1 MSNDYFRY
9 AYLPKIGLVNSG
21 QLEGCSEA
29 KDEKAIQL
37 QLTERLRGP
46 NDELTERLKG
56 SNGSRKRAKKK
67 AKENKAIDLQLTERF
82 MYRVFAWP
90 TGWLLEMTLEHNI
103 EDKVRAGEI
112 KRGDSV
118 IIDLDSHGN
127 LMVVPAQQVDEPVVA
142 GH

>member
-1 MSNDYFRY
+1 MSNDY
-9 AYLPKIGLVNSG
+9 LVNSG

-29 KDEKAIQL
+29 KEEKAIQL

-46 NDELTERLKG
+46 NDELTERLKS
-56 SNGSRKRAKKK
+56 SNGSRKRAAKKK
-67 AKENKAIDLQLTERF
+67 AKENKAIELQLSERF

-90 TGWLLEMTLEHNI
+90 GWLLQMTLEHNM

-127 LMVVPAQQVDEPVVA
+127 LVVLPAQQVDEPVVA